1 MNSNY
6 YNSTSS
12 NGAGVA
18 IRNYANSTNNNS
30 SNSSNVNNRTSNSA
44 PVPSQVISTSSNSQ
58 HLYSQQHAIS
68 NSRPLSSIGSKGPII
83 MRNVEK
89 SSTQVNEI
97 LFYK

>member
-1 MNSNY
+1 MLQDLRKMNENNSKNLRFLLILKMNSNY

-44 PVPSQVISTSSNSQ
+44 PVPSQVISAS
-58 HLYSQQHAIS
+58 
-68 NSRPLSSIGSKGPII
+68 
-83 MRNVEK
+83 
-89 SSTQVNEI
+89 
-97 LFYK
+97 